1 MILNIKNTVGGRM
14 KKRLLLL
21 LPALCVLLTSCALLD
36 RLGFDTYDYMS
47 EPVLR
52 SVPEDGEEA
61 AQLADLLGILITDSE
76 QLPTFEHMGDA
87 IREYRDAVLTSML
100 KASYMK
106 YSGNTALIRKA
117 EQAYPEYHITQII
130 PEGEFEATMYRCF
143 GGDVKITH
151 KSGERFYYLPKVN
164 AYISPVMPED
174 SGLRIHIITVDETAR
189 TWRVRFRVLPEGG
202 KATRDTV
209 TYFALVIKREDGTL
223 YIKKLLTAENVDH
236 PKSGF
241 FRKKES

>member
-1 MILNIKNTVGGRM
+1 MVDLKDIKQVYHIEFTASADTAYITHLQSQTPIGYSGLNLV
-14 KKRLLLL
+14 
-21 LPALCVLLTSCALLD
+21 V
-36 RLGFDTYDYMS
+36 
-47 EPVLR
+47 
-52 SVPEDGEEA
+52 
-61 AQLADLLGILITDSE
+61 
-76 QLPTFEHMGDA
+76 
-87 IREYRDAVLTSML
+87 
-100 KASYMK
+100 KASPWLVYHEGDETLFYMK

-151 KSGERFYYLPKVN
+151 KNGERFFYLPKVN

-174 SGLRIHIITVDETAR
+174 SGLRARIVSIDETNR
-189 TWRVRFRVLPEGG
+189 TWRVRFQVLPEDGE
-202 KATRDTV
+202 ADRDTV

-223 YIKKLLTAENVDH
+223 YIKKLLTEEDVKNAGN
-236 PKSGF
+236 GF

>member
-1 MILNIKNTVGGRM
+1 M
-14 KKRLLLL
+14 KKHLLLL
-21 LPALCVLLTSCALLD
+21 LPALCVLLASCALLD

-52 SVPEDGEEA
+52 SAPADGEEA
-61 AQLADLLGILITDSE
+61 AALEDLLDMLITDSE
-76 QLPTFEHMGDA
+76 QLPTFERMGDA
-87 IREYRDAVLTSML
+87 IREYRDAVLTWML
-100 KASYMK
+100 KSNYMK
-106 YSGNTALIRKA
+106 YSGNTALIQKA

-151 KSGERFYYLPKVN
+151 KNGDRFYYLPKVN

-174 SGLRIHIITVDETAR
+174 SGLRAHIVSLDETNR
-189 TWRVRFRVLPEGG
+189 TWRIRFQVLPEGG
-202 KATRDTV
+202 KADRDTV

-223 YIKKLLTAENVDH
+223 YIKKLLTEEEMKASGN
-236 PKSGF
+236 GF
-241 FRKKES
+241 FRKKEA